1 MSDTEELKQ
10 NYLREN
16 ILDKGYEAEDFVS
29 YLTSKKGEEGVNLN
43 NWSLEELKTVV
54 QEYIAKNPQKN
65 KIVVENNPIQ
75 VNPNIQSNVLQNPLL
90 APNMNNLNMNIPP
103 GMNPYQNILLNNG
116 ILNNNL
122 LNINNMNLDPNLL
135 NTLQNTNLNDNNNN
149 IPNTNN
155 NIPITNNIN
164 NSDVI
169 NLPESV
175 KINDISNLV
184 NSKGE
189 HIDIYGI
196 IDTDTVH
203 CLIAE
208 KNDLSKYENIK
219 IEIALG
225 EKKPGTFFSKSYQTY
240 AITVPTMN
248 LKVSRRYSDF
258 EWLRQIL
265 VNMFSSSVI
274 PPIPKKNKIGGDRFN
289 EGFLEKRTR
298 TLEKF
303 LNLLLEDPNIKA
315 SQIFYDFI
323 SIEEDN
329 KFNEK
334 KRTYNNYKLPQAL
347 KDYKSLNGQLDIK
360 VGDEREIFFQ
370 NIKTQNE
377 LNQELL
383 SKLNRQLKLLN
394 NELNAVVIRLDEIAK
409 SSEELFSHSV
419 KYGENDDIKIS
430 YYALSE
436 MFKHWSEAL
445 KRQNEIMFI
454 NIREHF
460 KYTKNV
466 FKSMKDLINS
476 VDNYQQIYNKAKKN
490 LIAKKEDLFRK
501 GDTSKWDLGVNK
513 NINATEK
520 AIALPNMLSTETNN
534 INNLKQ
540 IYGFYLNSVNNEF
553 ERIERIMSFGHKKNI
568 LENANKEITIISEL
582 FKNISDIS
590 VESQKYTIENVMKQ
604 ANIKSNNNTAEGE
617 NKGNI

>member
-43 NWSLEELKTVV
+43 NWSLEELKSVV
-54 QEYIAKNPQKN
+54 QEYIAKNPLKN
-65 KIVVENNPIQ
+65 KIEVENNSLQ
-75 VNPNIQSNVLQNPLL
+75 VNPNVQNNIIQNPLL

-103 GMNPYQNILLNNG
+103 GMNPYPNILLNNG

-135 NTLQNTNLNDNNNN
+135 NTLQNTNLNNNTNN
-149 IPNTNN
+149 IPTNN
-155 NIPITNNIN
+155 NIPTISNIN

-169 NLPESV
+169 NLPESAT
-175 KINDISNLV
+175 SNLI
-184 NSKGE
+184 NSQGE

-196 IDTDTVH
+196 TDTDTVY

-240 AITVPTMN
+240 TITVPVMN

-265 VNMFSSSVI
+265 VNIFSSSVI

-315 SQIFYDFI
+315 SQILYDFI
-323 SIEEDN
+323 SIEEEN

-334 KRTYNNYKLPQAL
+334 KKSYNNYKLPQAL

-360 VGDEREIFFQ
+360 VGEEREIFFQ

-383 SKLNRQLKLLN
+383 SKFNRQLKLLN
-394 NELNAVVIRLDEIAK
+394 TELNAVVIRLDEIAK
-409 SSEELFSHSV
+409 SCEELFSHSV

-430 YYALSE
+430 YYALNE
-436 MFKHWSEAL
+436 MFKHWSAAL
-445 KRQNEIMFI
+445 KKQNEIMFI

-460 KYTKNV
+460 KFTKNV
-466 FKSMKDLINS
+466 FRSMTNLISS
-476 VDNYQQIYNKAKKN
+476 VDNYQQIYNKAKRN
-490 LIAKKEDLFRK
+490 LITKKEDLFRK

-520 AIALPNMLSTETNN
+520 TIALPNMLSTETNSVN
-534 INNLKQ
+534 SLKQ

-553 ERIERIMSFGHKKNI
+553 ERIERIMSFSHKKNI

-590 VESQKYTIENVMKQ
+590 VESQKYKIENVMKQ
-604 ANIKSNNNTAEGE
+604 ANVPSNNPEE
-617 NKGNI
+617 EKKGNL